1 MVHGSQTT
9 LKERNTCFLFFRT
22 FPKEPSQQILIH
34 IFHFETQ
41 RKTLAL
47 WHHHHRSHL
56 RKLTPMEPEKK
67 AQRHGKRTKNIYQ
80 TIIPSIL
87 LNSGYP
93 FLGVLR
99 NLHLFTFSPNERTPK
114 IAGPCSSMDSR
125 PQCLAVAMWRIAKTW
140 CDHPGGHRDEWP
152 GPQLYEQVT
161 EIHGNSNPK
170 ESRRWTK
177 VAFWQILPFQVRI
190 PISLW
195 SHLLRLVGLD
205 RIWVSSPKNLLPKKR
220 MQRMPWKMEK
230 MMALEDDSLLFE
242 MVPISGYRLW

>member
-22 FPKEPSQQILIH
+22 FPKEPLNLSKYWYTYSVLKLK
-34 IFHFETQ
+34 EKPGLMTSPPPVTPS
-41 RKTLAL
+41 KTNPEN
-47 WHHHHRSHL
+47 RP
-56 RKLTPMEPEKK
+56 RGME
-67 AQRHGKRTKNIYQ
+67 HGKKNIYQ
-80 TIIPSIL
+80 TIIPPIL
-87 LNSGYP
+87 LNSGD
-93 FLGVLR
+93 FLGVLK
-99 NLHLFTFSPNERTPK
+99 NLHLFTFHQTKGSLM
-114 IAGPCSSMDSR
+114 AGPCSSMDSR
-125 PQCLAVAMWRIAKTW
+125 PQCLTVAMRRIAKTW

-230 MMALEDDSLLFE
+230 MMALEDDSFLFE